1 MPFIHQLLGYL
12 IRRLHQLS
20 VAIFSQK
27 TQEAGF
33 DLTQLQFAVLSVVDE
48 NPEIDQA
55 TLATLVDMDK
65 VTIGDVVSRLET
77 RQWIDRVVKTSDR
90 RARTLTLT
98 KSGKALLKEVQP
110 HVIEIQDEILGS
122 LSPERFNF
130 VSLIARHTGLPTDSP
145 SYVMKTRQ
153 SQPAGAQWCRL
164 ETVG

>member
-1 MPFIHQLLGYL
+1 MAFIHHLPGHL

-20 VAIFSQK
+20 VATFTQK

-33 DLTQLQFAVLSVVDE
+33 DLTQLQFAVLSVLEE

-77 RQWIDRVVKTSDR
+77 RDLIRRVVKKTDR

-98 KSGKALLKEVQP
+98 TGGKTLLADVRP
-110 HVIEIQDEILGS
+110 LVIEIQADILGS
-122 LSPERFNF
+122 LSPEERDSFMA
-130 VSLIARHTGLPTDSP
+130 LIIKVCKPPD
-145 SYVMKTRQ
+145 
-153 SQPAGAQWCRL
+153 
-164 ETVG
+164 

>member
-1 MPFIHQLLGYL
+1 MAIIHQFPGYL

-20 VAIFSQK
+20 VSIFTQR

-55 TLATLVDMDK
+55 KLSILVDMDK

-77 RQWIDRVVKTSDR
+77 RQLIRRLIKTSDR

-98 KSGKALLKEVQP
+98 KSGKALLRDVQP
-110 HVIEIQDEILGS
+110 HVIKIQDEILRS
-122 LSPERFNF
+122 LSPEERFNF
-130 VSLIARHTGLPTDSP
+130 VSLITKACRP
-145 SYVMKTRQ
+145 SD
-153 SQPAGAQWCRL
+153 
-164 ETVG
+164 

>member
-1 MPFIHQLLGYL
+1 MAFIHHLPGHL

-20 VAIFSQK
+20 VATFTQK

-33 DLTQLQFAVLSVVDE
+33 DLTQLQFAVLSVLEE

-77 RQWIDRVVKTSDR
+77 RDLIRRLVKKTDR

-98 KSGKALLKEVQP
+98 ASGKTLLADVRP
-110 HVIEIQDEILGS
+110 LVVEIQADILGS
-122 LSPERFNF
+122 LSPEEKNSFIA
-130 VSLIARHTGLPTDSP
+130 LIAKVCRP
-145 SYVMKTRQ
+145 SD
-153 SQPAGAQWCRL
+153 
-164 ETVG
+164 